1 MNRRV
6 WVWTAVAGLM
16 ILGTALVLGRLD
28 TVQRL
33 GQPGVRTRPLA
44 DSTIRVGVV
53 LPETVPGYRSEWVE
67 QPKEVVEALPPDTS
81 FGQRHYRAEDGF
93 ELLLN
98 VVLMGTDRTS
108 IHKPQFCLTGAGWR
122 IEQTVRDWV
131 RIPRPHPYDLPVV
144 KLVVGREMT
153 VQGQTMPLRGVFVYW
168 FVCEDGLS
176 GEPTGWER
184 MWWMA
189 RELVRR
195 GVLQRWAYVT
205 CFAVCLPGREEA
217 TYERMKEF
225 LAQAVPEFQLVSGP
239 RVQAGIRPEGSM
251 P

>member
-1 MNRRV
+1 
-6 WVWTAVAGLM
+6 
-16 ILGTALVLGRLD
+16 
-28 TVQRL
+28 
-33 GQPGVRTRPLA
+33 
-44 DSTIRVGVV
+44 
-53 LPETVPGYRSEWVE
+53 
-67 QPKEVVEALPPDTS
+67 
-81 FGQRHYRAEDGF
+81 
-93 ELLLN
+93 
-98 VVLMGTDRTS
+98 
-108 IHKPQFCLTGAGWR
+108 
-122 IEQTVRDWV
+122 V

-239 RVQAGIRPEGSM
+239 RVQAGIGPEGSM